1 MGIIAMSDIV
11 LSQGIRNNLLSLQTS
26 ASLLG
31 QTQNR
36 LATGR
41 KVNSALD
48 DPLNYFTSGALK
60 TRATDLERLL
70 DGIGLGIK
78 TIEQADNGL
87 KQITR
92 TIEQVQAGLRTTLNS
107 NATNAKV
114 GSGSAING
122 TLLDW
127 RPDPITNAPKNLSS
141 AAAPPGP
148 FTNGDTIT
156 FSYTVPATSL
166 PPAAAI
172 PPVTIGAGSTINDVV
187 NAINTSPAGV
197 AGQLF
202 ARVDEGGRL
211 TIDNVTGGDLRIV
224 TGGSATTGVLA
235 SLFGRIEP
243 PIPAATATDTGT
255 ITQVFNPTRDRTA
268 ATYRDLLDQIT
279 NFAKDSGYN
288 GTNLLYGQSLNLVL
302 NEDASTNLL
311 VRAVVYD
318 AGGLGLQD
326 ADVQYN
332 LQSDVEVRNALT
344 KLGTALTAIRAQAA
358 ALGSNNAVATARQD
372 FTKQAM
378 KLLESG
384 ADNLVSADLN
394 EEGANLLAL
403 QTRQQLS
410 VQALSLASQAE
421 QAVLRLFG

>member
-1 MGIIAMSDIV
+1 MSDIV

-26 ASLLG
+26 ASLLEK
-31 QTQNR
+31 TQNR
-36 LATGR
+36 LATGK

-48 DPLNYFTSGALK
+48 DPLNFFTSGALS
-60 TRATDLERLL
+60 TRANDLQRLL

-78 TIEQADNGL
+78 TIEAADNGL
-87 KQITR
+87 KNITR
-92 TIEQVQAGLRTTLNS
+92 VVEQVQAALRTSLTS

-114 GSGSAING
+114 GSGSTLNG
-122 TLLDW
+122 QLLDW
-127 RPDPITNAPKNLSS
+127 RPDPITNAPKNLS
-141 AAAPPGP
+141 AAATPPGP

-172 PPVTIGAGSTINDVV
+172 PPVTIAAGSTINDVV
-187 NAINTSPAGV
+187 NAINNSPAGV

-211 TIDNVTGGDLRIV
+211 TIDNVTGGNLRVV
-224 TGGSATTGVLA
+224 TGGSATTGVLT

-255 ITQVFNPTRDRTA
+255 ISQVFNPTRDNFARQ
-268 ATYRDLLDQIT
+268 YRDLLDQIT
-279 NFAKDSGYN
+279 NFAKDSSYN
-288 GTNLLYGQSLNLVL
+288 GTNLIYGQSLNLVL
-302 NEDASTNLL
+302 NEDATTNLL

-326 ADVQYN
+326 QDVQYN

-344 KLGTALTAIRAQAA
+344 KIGAALTAIRTQSAA
-358 ALGSNNAVATARQD
+358 FGAHNAVATARQD
-372 FTKQAM
+372 FTKQSR
-378 KLLESG
+378 KLLETG
-384 ADNLVSADLN
+384 ADNLVVADIN

-410 VQALSLASQAE
+410 VQALSLASQSE

>member
-1 MGIIAMSDIV
+1 MGIFAMSDIV
-11 LSQGIRNNLLSLQTS
+11 LSQGIRSNLLSLQSS
-26 ASLLG
+26 ASLLDK
-31 QTQNR
+31 TQNR
-36 LATGR
+36 LATGK

-48 DPLNYFTSGALK
+48 DPLNYFTSGALN
-60 TRATDLERLL
+60 TRATDLQRLL

-78 TIEQADNGL
+78 TIEAADNGL
-87 KQITR
+87 KNITR
-92 TIEQVQAGLRTTLNS
+92 VIEQIQAGLRTSLTS
-107 NATNAKV
+107 AATNAKV
-114 GSGSAING
+114 GSGSTANG

-141 AAAPPGP
+141 AAVPPGP

-156 FSYTVPATSL
+156 FSYTVPPTSL
-166 PPAAAI
+166 PAAAAI
-172 PPVTIGAGSTINDVV
+172 PAITIGAGSTINDVV

-211 TIDNVTGGDLRIV
+211 TVDNVTGGNLRVV

-255 ITQVFNPTRDRTA
+255 ISQVFNPTRDNFARQ
-268 ATYRDLLDQIT
+268 YRELLDQIT
-279 NFAKDSGYN
+279 NFAKDSSFN
-288 GTNLLYGQSLNLVL
+288 GTNLIYGQSLNLVL

-332 LQSDVEVRNALT
+332 LQSDVEVRNTLT
-344 KLGTALTAIRAQAA
+344 KIGTALTAIRTQAA
-358 ALGSNNAVATARQD
+358 AFGANNAVATARQD
-372 FTKQAM
+372 FTKQAV
-378 KLLESG
+378 KLLEIGS
-384 ADNLVSADLN
+384 DNLVLADMN

-410 VQALSLASQAE
+410 VQALSLASQSE

>member
-1 MGIIAMSDIV
+1 MSDIV
-11 LSQGIRNNLLSLQTS
+11 LSQGIRSNLLSLQNS
-26 ASLLG
+26 ASLLDK
-31 QTQNR
+31 TQNR
-36 LATGR
+36 LSTGR

-48 DPLNYFTSGALK
+48 DPLNYFTSASLN
-60 TRATDLERLL
+60 TRATDLQRLL

-78 TIEQADNGL
+78 TIEAADNGL
-87 KQITR
+87 KNITR
-92 TIEQVQAGLRTTLNS
+92 VVEQIQASLRTSLNS

-114 GSGSAING
+114 GSGSAANG
-122 TLLDW
+122 QLLDW

-141 AAAPPGP
+141 AASPPGP

-156 FSYTVPATSL
+156 FSYTVPPTSL

-172 PPVTIGAGSTINDVV
+172 PAVVIGAGSTIDNIV

-243 PIPAATATDTGT
+243 PIPGATATDTGT
-255 ITQVFNPTRDRTA
+255 ISQVFNPTRDNFARQ
-268 ATYRDLLDQIT
+268 YRDLLDQIT
-279 NFAKDSGYN
+279 NFAKDSSFN
-288 GTNLLYGQSLNLVL
+288 GTNLIYGQSLNIVL
-302 NEDASTNLL
+302 NEDATTNLL

-326 ADVQYN
+326 QDVQYN
-332 LQSDVEVRNALT
+332 LQSDVEVRNALK
-344 KLGTALTAIRAQAA
+344 KLGDALTAIRTQSA
-358 ALGSNNAVATARQD
+358 ALGANNAVATARQD
-372 FTKQAM
+372 FTKQSA
-378 KLLESG
+378 KLLSTG
-384 ADNLVSADLN
+384 ADNLVIADIN

-410 VQALSLASQAE
+410 VQALSLASQSE
-421 QAVLRLFG
+421 QAVLRLFN